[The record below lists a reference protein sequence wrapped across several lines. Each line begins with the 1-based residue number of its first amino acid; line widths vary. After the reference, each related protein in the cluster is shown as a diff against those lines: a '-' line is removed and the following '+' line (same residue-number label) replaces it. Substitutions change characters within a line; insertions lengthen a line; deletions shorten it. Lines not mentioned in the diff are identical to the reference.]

1 MAALLLLFLAIIHT
15 VVCQEY
21 KIESLRVD
29 SQVGMLSAPSTLT
42 CVAAPNSTILWW
54 EKEGVNVT
62 ADVRVGMKRSENVS
76 GAVLAL
82 HWSTTHPKDIGLY
95 TCRAVL
101 AENRE
106 IASSVDYLLNVTLV
120 GRVIHKADARAGEG
134 ANVSLL
140 CDIQGFPLH
149 GVSWRIAKSGLSELL
164 PQNVITR
171 QINES
176 HVSTQL
182 QFHQVRHY
190 ENGTYLCLA
199 EGPDGPFNATAH
211 LYVLNKPNVTIDVV
225 KAVGAHTLYVNWT
238 SSDGNEPIKMFLLQT
253 RKNGTNEWVHYPHAI
268 GGGNSSLLIQ
278 NLETEVAYQVSL
290 KAKNAVGESASA
302 VHDWV
307 QTLADDPE
315 FVPEVTV
322 KGTTSDSVSIDWT
335 QPRPDVRDFVH
346 FYNII
351 LQNNETT
358 KETVHSAASM
368 NLYMFTGLKA
378 MTTYLIKIS
387 ACSEYTRECGAWSRE
402 VNGTT
407 LEGIPEPPEN
417 VTVTCRFDNI
427 SQFSS
432 VLATWKP
439 PRHAFGTIA
448 QYKVVLLGD
457 AHYRNESGIVDL
469 YTYGPDA
476 KTALG
481 TNARF
486 ENVRPNTNYT
496 VKVAVMTKQRHV
508 GKDAVKTCTM
518 PPTTPDRDK
527 LARFFWT
534 KVESD
539 QRWLL
544 RLSMQ
549 RVSERNGVIQ
559 CYIVYVIRL
568 RPGQRTTDLPPPE
581 DIPISTYEAVHRAGE
596 GGAYVA
602 DAIDTERWVP
612 EVFLGDDRIV
622 AGRDSPCLGLMA
634 QRALLTTTTTTTTT
648 AAPRT
653 TTQPPIAEIYG
664 LTSPTESIEEEQLS
678 TLANNA
684 LDDVGVER
692 EARSADTTP
701 LIAPLTAHDG
711 ALDAGSN
718 YTGFLELI
726 ILGDNGSM
734 LPAYSGYL
742 LWVTPGPVA
751 LDNSQLSVAPE
762 LTIVLHVLIALI
774 VLAVILLFV
783 LFILHNYTK
792 SVAEEQGIDMNFSN
806 TLMHLCRNVGGR
818 HVPVSSSPP
827 DLPPIGKTDLPA
839 AVAERHRDSDY
850 GFQHEFEML
859 PDRFPDRT
867 TRSSEAR
874 ENIYKNRYPDIKA
887 YDQTRVRL
895 SLIDNTAGSD
905 YINANYVIGYK
916 ERKKFICA
924 QGPMD
929 NTVNDFW
936 RLVWEQHLEMVL
948 MLTNLEEYSK
958 TKCAQ
963 YWPDAGAGSR
973 RFGELEVTHVREN
986 RFADYLVRE
995 LKLKMGDGGEERRVI
1010 QYHYLVWKDFMA
1022 PDNPAG
1028 ILKFIRRV
1036 NDQYSLD
1043 KGPLLV
1049 HCSAGVGR
1057 TGTLVALDSLLQQ
1070 LREENHVAIFN
1081 TVCDLRHQRNF
1092 LVQSLKQYI
1101 FIYRALL
1108 EVSQTGD
1115 TEIKIASLKSHIEKM
1130 RARENG
1136 KDRCPLEDEF
1146 DKLLLLVDDR
1156 IKTSAVASSEENKSK
1171 NRNSEVS
1178 MSIIVK
1184 WYEFENSF
1192 PVTTV

>member
-1 MAALLLLFLAIIHT
+1 MH
-15 VVCQEY
+15 E
-21 KIESLRVD
+21 
-29 SQVGMLSAPSTLT
+29 
-42 CVAAPNSTILWW
+42 
-54 EKEGVNVT
+54 
-62 ADVRVGMKRSENVS
+62 
-76 GAVLAL
+76 
-82 HWSTTHPKDIGLY
+82 
-95 TCRAVL
+95 
-101 AENRE
+101 
-106 IASSVDYLLNVTLV
+106 
-120 GRVIHKADARAGEG
+120 
-134 ANVSLL
+134 
-140 CDIQGFPLH
+140 
-149 GVSWRIAKSGLSELL
+149 
-164 PQNVITR
+164 
-171 QINES
+171 
-176 HVSTQL
+176 
-182 QFHQVRHY
+182 
-190 ENGTYLCLA
+190 
-199 EGPDGPFNATAH
+199 
-211 LYVLNKPNVTIDVV
+211 
-225 KAVGAHTLYVNWT
+225 
-238 SSDGNEPIKMFLLQT
+238 
-253 RKNGTNEWVHYPHAI
+253 
-268 GGGNSSLLIQ
+268 
-278 NLETEVAYQVSL
+278 
-290 KAKNAVGESASA
+290 
-302 VHDWV
+302 WV
-307 QTLADDPE
+307 QTLSHDPE

-358 KETVHSAASM
+358 KETVHPAASM

-378 MTTYLIKIS
+378 MTTYLIKIA
-387 ACSEYTRECGAWSRE
+387 ACSEYTRVCGPWSRE

-407 LEGIPEPPEN
+407 LEGIPEQPEN

-439 PRHAFGTIA
+439 PRHAFGTIK
-448 QYKVVLLGD
+448 QYKVVLLGN
-457 AHYRNESGIVDL
+457 AHYRNESGDVDL
-469 YTYGPDA
+469 YTYGPEA
-476 KTALG
+476 KMSAG
-481 TNARF
+481 TNTRF
-486 ENVRPNTNYT
+486 DNVRPNTNYT
-496 VKVAVMTKQRHV
+496 IKVAVMTKQKHV
-508 GKDAVKTCTM
+508 GKDAVQSCTM
-518 PPTTPDRDK
+518 PPTTPERNELSK
-527 LARFFWT
+527 FIWT

-544 RLSMQ
+544 RLTMQ
-549 RVSERNGVIQ
+549 RVSERNGLIR
-559 CYIVYVIRL
+559 CYIVYLIRL

-581 DIPISTYEAVHRAGE
+581 DIPISTYEAVHAVGE

-602 DAIDTERWVP
+602 DAVDTDRWVS
-612 EVFLGDDRIV
+612 EVFLGDERIV
-622 AGRDSPCLGLMA
+622 AGSDSPCLGMMV
-634 QRALLTTTTTTTTT
+634 QRAAQTTP
-648 AAPRT
+648 APRT
-653 TTQPPIAEIYG
+653 TTPPPMAEISG
-664 LTSPTESIEEEQLS
+664 LTSPTESIDDEQLS

-684 LDDVGVER
+684 LDDVEVER

-701 LIAPLTAHDG
+701 LVATLTAHDG
-711 ALDAGSN
+711 PLDTGSN
-718 YTGFLELI
+718 YTGFVELI
-726 ILGDNGSM
+726 VVGENGST

-742 LWVTPGPVA
+742 LWVTPGPIA

-762 LTIVLHVLIALI
+762 LTIILHVLIALI
-774 VLAVILLFV
+774 VLAFVLLVVLFV
-783 LFILHNYTK
+783 LHNYTK

-827 DLPPIGKTDLPA
+827 DLPPIGKAELAA
-839 AVAERHRDSDY
+839 AVAERHRDSEY

-867 TRSSEAR
+867 TRASEAR
-874 ENIYKNRYPDIKA
+874 ENLYKNRYPDIKA

-895 SLIDNTAGSD
+895 ALIDNTPGSD

-936 RLVWEQHLEMVL
+936 RLVWEQQLEMVL

-973 RFGELEVTHVREN
+973 RFGDLEVIHVREN

-995 LKLKMGDGGEERRVI
+995 LKLKMGDAGEERRVV

-1036 NDQYSLD
+1036 NDQYSFE

-1070 LREENHVAIFN
+1070 LKEENHVAIFN

-1101 FIYRALL
+1101 FIYHALL

-1115 TEIKIASLKSHIEKM
+1115 TEIKLASLKSHIEKM

-1136 KDRCPLEDEF
+1136 KDRCLLEDEF

-1156 IKTSAVASSEENKSK
+1156 IKTSAVAGSEDNKPK
-1171 NRNSEVS
+1171 NRNPDVS
-1178 MSIIVK
+1178 FFLNFLIC
-1184 WYEFENSF
+1184 N
-1192 PVTTV
+1192 